1 MRNVMVTGS
10 FDELNET
17 KLGILEEASSYGKVI
32 VGLLTENYNERRG
45 VPSKNSNEERLMNL
59 FTCEYVDQVVYINC
73 EKDILRNIEVN
84 NISMFL
90 DVPGTPT
97 FTDGLILEIKD
108 RVIYL
113 DIRQDI
119 MLTLNGYETTRVNKK
134 DMDIF
139 GFLRNIFGN
148 DDLYI
153 IPKKE
158 KNKAKVKKLGS

>member
-17 KLGILEEASSYGKVI
+17 KLSILEEASSYGKVV

-45 VPSKNSNEERLMNL
+45 VPSKNSNEDRLMNL

-90 DVPGTPT
+90 DVPGTPA
-97 FTDGLILEIKD
+97 FTDGLLLEIKD

-113 DIRQDI
+113 DIRKDI
-119 MLTLNGYETTRVNKK
+119 RLIQNGYETTNVNK
-134 DMDIF
+134 DDLDIF
-139 GFLRNIFGN
+139 GFLRNILGN
-148 DDLYI
+148 NDLYFS
-153 IPKKE
+153 E
-158 KNKAKVKKLGS
+158 KNKSKAKVKKIGR